1 MSEDWIKHIKDERII
16 AIDPGINGGI
26 SVYSKTCK
34 EVIDCIP
41 MPESPNDL
49 LKFLSHHQKNA
60 VCYLEKVQGIP
71 GMGATAMFNF
81 GRGFGQL
88 EMALVAMK
96 IPTIEV
102 TPQKWQKELQL
113 GVKGHK
119 TTNEWKTK
127 LKTFAQQL
135 FPNIERKFNLK
146 TKTAWLKV
154 SDSLL
159 IMEYARRQEK

>member
-1 MSEDWIKHIKDERII
+1 
-16 AIDPGINGGI
+16 
-26 SVYSKTCK
+26 
-34 EVIDCIP
+34 
-41 MPESPNDL
+41 
-49 LKFLSHHQKNA
+49 
-60 VCYLEKVQGIP
+60 
-71 GMGATAMFNF
+71 MGATAMFNF